1 MAKKSKKENI
11 VEILKAG
18 AHEQIMLE
26 GHKEPVP
33 GMLKIRTATGLYT
46 MPDDDDIWKSIERKQ
61 NSLDR
66 YLANKQNYG
75 DDRGRAGVYKDN
87 RTAIDLALLK
97 GRPDYLRVAY
107 RAWTMAQNAPQKI
120 REYVY
125 HNLIVMANRYHA
137 DAERFLLKEI
147 QDYTF
152 EVLPP
157 AWRSCM
163 DDPCPEL
170 EGVTLQDVVDELT
183 PVYKVGQKLTR
194 RMRGDKEVKVVVT
207 GHEIIHRYGLRSTD
221 VSVNPYY
228 VEYRVRNA
236 DDKGRHAY
244 IYNVK
249 SEHLY

>member
-75 DDRGRAGVYKDN
+75 DDRVRAGVYKDN

-125 HNLIVMANRYHA
+125 HNLIVIANRYHA

-170 EGVTLQDVVDELT
+170 
-183 PVYKVGQKLTR
+183 
-194 RMRGDKEVKVVVT
+194 
-207 GHEIIHRYGLRSTD
+207 
-221 VSVNPYY
+221 
-228 VEYRVRNA
+228 A
-236 DDKGRHAY
+236 
-244 IYNVK
+244 
-249 SEHLY
+249 